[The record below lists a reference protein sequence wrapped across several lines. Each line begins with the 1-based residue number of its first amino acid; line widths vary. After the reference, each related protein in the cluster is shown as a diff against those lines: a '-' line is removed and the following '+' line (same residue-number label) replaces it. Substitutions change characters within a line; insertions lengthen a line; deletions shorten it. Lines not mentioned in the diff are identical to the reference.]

1 MVSTYLWESL
11 RFQVAYFYD
20 SEVPCERWMPA
31 NCSLGRLINIL
42 KVNGEIDLFN
52 GENKYHNFHLVVK
65 LIYCKQD
72 FTCL

>member
-42 KVNGEIDLFN
+42 KVNGE
-52 GENKYHNFHLVVK
+52 NKYHNFHLVVK